1 MKIIE
6 EGVFSPREIVKLSK
20 ILVPKLKKSIIISC
34 LSTFIWAETMI
45 LSPIDVEETALSSGS
60 VVLSENEALETAS
73 ITLQE
78 RLEQDISFSVV
89 PSINGDETIS
99 FRGLDYKATEYVE
112 DGIPL
117 YRNANG
123 FIDTKF
129 TMTTAELQLNDG
141 SGTSSFGVSPMGG
154 EVQINLKNP
163 TKAFESQF
171 DTTISNNDEYYH
183 AYVGSMVDNVYIK
196 ADASYYHR
204 SNYELSDDYDPTPLQ
219 AKGQRVN
226 SDKDQRNIAIK
237 SGIFIDDQIHFAGK
251 VSLTRA
257 EYGIP
262 PNGYTDLV
270 SPVWDAYSRID
281 SKDLNSF
288 YLYGDYDTDDLE
300 LSVRAYYDDY
310 EDIYKIYDDP
320 DYQSSW
326 PAVTYNDDRLGTVIK
341 GIKTQDNHKS
351 TFIFLAEENEHRRSG
366 GDLDTAIYKADTF
379 KMSFLHLWELSR
391 SWKVEGGL
399 SYTLMQAKEAADA
412 SAIEPSEDK
421 DTFDAQLKLTY
432 TDEQST
438 IYGGIAN
445 KSRMP
450 TMSEMFTF
458 FPWLNANPDLKP
470 ETSMQYTAGYQYE
483 LKEKISIDL
492 SLYYYDVTDLIIYRD
507 NGYINR
513 EEAENYGGEIRLS
526 SRYFDKNHL
535 RLSYAYTYTRD
546 SEDEALEYIPL
557 HQFKIEDTVSI
568 TNALSAYIGY
578 QYIGSRYSPNSATY
592 SDELIKLEGYH
603 LVDTQLAYK
612 ISSSIQCR
620 VGIKN
625 MLDEAYEWEYGY
637 PTQGRSYYGYL
648 EWKL

>member
-1 MKIIE
+1 MKKKSGSE
-6 EGVFSPREIVKLSK
+6 TLVSHLSK
-20 ILVPKLKKSIIISC
+20 GIVLSC
-34 LSTFIWAETMI
+34 LSTFLWAGTMT
-45 LSPIDVEETALSSGS
+45 LSPIDVQETALSSGS
-60 VVLSENEALETAS
+60 VVLSEDEALETAS

-78 RLEQDISFSVV
+78 RLEQDISFSAV
-89 PSINGDETIS
+89 SDGKGEETIS
-99 FRGLDYKATEYVE
+99 FRGLDYKSTEYVE

-129 TMTTAELQLNDG
+129 TMTNAELQLNDG
-141 SGTSSFGVSPMGG
+141 SGTASFGVSPMGG
-154 EVQINLKNP
+154 EVLIHSKNP
-163 TKAFESQF
+163 TKAFESKL
-171 DTTISNNDEYYH
+171 DTSISNNNEYYH
-183 AYVGSMVDNVYIK
+183 TYVGSMIDNVYIK

-204 SNYELSDDYDPTPLQ
+204 SDYELSNEYDPTPIQ
-219 AKGQRVN
+219 KKGQRVN

-237 SGIFIDDQIHFAGK
+237 SGIFIDDQIHLAGK

-262 PNGYTDLV
+262 PNSYTNLV
-270 SPVWDAYSRID
+270 SPVWDAYSRIE

-300 LSVRAYYDDY
+300 LSIRAYYDDY
-310 EDIYKIYDDP
+310 EDLYKIFDDP
-320 DYQSSW
+320 EYQSSW

-341 GIKTQDNHKS
+341 GIKTQDDHKS
-351 TFIFLAEENEHRRSG
+351 TFILQLEENKHMRSG
-366 GDLDTAIYKADTF
+366 GELDTANYKADTF
-379 KMSFLHLWELSR
+379 KMSFLHLWELNKA
-391 SWKVEGGL
+391 WQVEGGL

-438 IYGGIAN
+438 VYGGIAN

-450 TMSEMFTF
+450 TMAEMFTF
-458 FPWLNANPDLKP
+458 FPWENANPGLKL
-470 ETSMQYTAGYQYE
+470 EKSMQYTAGYQYE

-492 SLYYYDVTDLIIYRD
+492 SLYYYDVSDLIIYRD

-513 EEAENYGGEIRLS
+513 EEAEHYGTEIRLNTA
-526 SRYFDKNHL
+526 YFDKNSV
-535 RLSYAYTYTRD
+535 RFSYAYTYTRD
-546 SEDEALEYIPL
+546 SEGEALELIPR
-557 HQFKIEDTVSI
+557 HQLKIEDTINIS
-568 TNALSAYIGY
+568 NALTAYIGY

-592 SDELIKLEGYH
+592 SDELMKLEGYH

-612 ISSSIQCR
+612 ISNSIQCR
-620 VGIKN
+620 VGLKN
-625 MLDEAYEWEYGY
+625 MLDEAYEWEYGH
-637 PTQGRSYYGYL
+637 PTPGRTYYGYL